1 MLNHAKLYYIVGGD
15 ISMILDV
22 KFNTK
27 EKAERCFNL
36 LGIRAIDI
44 FTIKYKEEVYGYF
57 VHYFRRQV

>member
-1 MLNHAKLYYIVGGD
+1 MIYHIVGGD
-15 ISMILDV
+15 YIMILDV

-36 LGIRAIDI
+36 LGDRVIDI

>member
-1 MLNHAKLYYIVGGD
+1 
-15 ISMILDV
+15 MILDV
-22 KFNTK
+22 RFNTR
-27 EKAERCFNL
+27 EKAEKCFNL

>member
-1 MLNHAKLYYIVGGD
+1 
-15 ISMILDV
+15 MILDV

-36 LGIRAIDI
+36 LGGRAIDI
-44 FTIKYKEEVYGYF
+44 LTIKYKEEVYGYF